1 MPRSLGRLLALPLL
15 ATLGLSTVST
25 VQQSPIHAADS
36 STITL
41 ATVADP
47 TFNLWAPNA
56 YAESDVIDP
65 LIFSGLTNWALNG
78 TPRADLAVNWSV
90 SKDGLT
96 WTFNL
101 RHGVKWQDGTAFT
114 ADDVAYTFNNI
125 ALDPKYP
132 SNAASNFSAV
142 KTVKAVNTYT
152 VQFLLKSPW
161 AALPSYLAWFAPILP
176 KHSFVGKGNPFQL
189 ASFNKQ
195 HPVGTGPYTMSNY
208 VPGQSITLTRN
219 PTYFGT
225 APKIQTIVFQIIPTA
240 TAQITGLLSGSL
252 DYIGVEDPQ
261 LLTPLK
267 SNPNITVQSVVQQDY
282 YYVTLNTALAEFK
295 DVRVRQALS
304 LAIDKKGLIAAVL
317 KGTGQVAG
325 GPISPLQKYYYD
337 ANVTQYP
344 YDPAK
349 AVSLLEQAGYV
360 KHSDGKLYDKSG
372 KPLTISFTAGQYG
385 YLVSASELI
394 QQYWQKI
401 GITVPFKVLDWNT
414 YIQQVVVKRN
424 YAASFAWW
432 IAPFDPDVY
441 PYFAC
446 SAAGVGENIS
456 NYCNPQLDSLM
467 TQGRKVTDPAARKAV
482 YTKMQQLM
490 AKELPLIFLFYPDRF
505 TAMSSRVH
513 APAVD
518 YDIAIDNISDWTLS

>member
-1 MPRSLGRLLALPLL
+1 
-15 ATLGLSTVST
+15 
-25 VQQSPIHAADS
+25 
-36 STITL
+36 
-41 ATVADP
+41 
-47 TFNLWAPNA
+47 
-56 YAESDVIDP
+56 
-65 LIFSGLTNWALNG
+65 
-78 TPRADLAVNWSV
+78 
-90 SKDGLT
+90 
-96 WTFNL
+96 
-101 RHGVKWQDGTAFT
+101 
-114 ADDVAYTFNNI
+114 
-125 ALDPKYP
+125 
-132 SNAASNFSAV
+132 
-142 KTVKAVNTYT
+142 
-152 VQFLLKSPW
+152 
-161 AALPSYLAWFAPILP
+161 
-176 KHSFVGKGNPFQL
+176 
-189 ASFNKQ
+189 
-195 HPVGTGPYTMSNY
+195 MSNY

-219 PTYFGT
+219 PTYFGP
-225 APKIQTIVFQIIPTA
+225 APKIQTIIFQIIPTA

-282 YYVTLNTALAEFK
+282 YYVTLNTALAQFK

-317 KGTGQVAG
+317 KGTGEVAA

-337 ANVTQYP
+337 ANVAQYP

-414 YIQQVVVKRN
+414 YIQQVVVKRD

-432 IAPFDPDVY
+432 IAPVRPRCLSLLRLQRGGRGREHLQLLQSATGLADDP
-441 PYFAC
+441 
-446 SAAGVGENIS
+446 G
-456 NYCNPQLDSLM
+456 PQGDRP
-467 TQGRKVTDPAARKAV
+467 GRSESGLHQDA
-482 YTKMQQLM
+482 
-490 AKELPLIFLFYPDRF
+490 
-505 TAMSSRVH
+505 
-513 APAVD
+513 AVD
-518 YDIAIDNISDWTLS
+518 GEGVTADLPVLSR